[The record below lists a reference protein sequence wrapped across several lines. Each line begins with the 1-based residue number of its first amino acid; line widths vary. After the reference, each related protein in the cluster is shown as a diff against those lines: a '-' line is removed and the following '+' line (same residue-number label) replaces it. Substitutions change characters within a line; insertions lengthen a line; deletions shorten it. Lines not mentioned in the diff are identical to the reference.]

1 MVEVDRDRCRV
12 KGMMMRV
19 GMGVGSS
26 DHRHRRFQ
34 PLIFSSISIL
44 SVSVLILLIMR
55 LIPFRSPPVYSSI
68 TDIRWIPNFHPFI
81 LRVGVSDPTFLIF
94 AVMMLRDMTAIML
107 HIIRMMMSGMVSIM
121 GTMLF
126 TFLRMW
132 MLMIT
137 RR

>member
-1 MVEVDRDRCRV
+1 MVEVDRV
-12 KGMMMRV
+12 KEMMMRV
-19 GMGVGSS
+19 RVGVGSS

-44 SVSVLILLIMR
+44 SASVLILLIMR
-55 LIPFRSPPVYSSI
+55 LIPFRSSPVYSNI
-68 TDIRWIPNFHPFI
+68 TGIRWIPNLHPYI
-81 LRVGVSDPTFLIF
+81 LRVRVSDPTFLIF
-94 AVMMLRDMTAIML
+94 TLMMLRDMTTIML
-107 HIIRMMMSGMVSIM
+107 HIIRMMMSGMMSIAGRM
-121 GTMLF
+121 MLF